1 MSKRK
6 IGWGL
11 LFIAAAIFLVVN
23 HLGLLSADIS
33 VLRVFLAAAFLC
45 GLVDGIKNRSF
56 PGIFFSIAF
65 LWATIDNVLGV
76 PELSLWILLSA
87 ALFLSI
93 GFSFLFPEAYKR
105 KYEKHMH
112 DQKWKDYEDG
122 DKVGEHQTVIDE
134 TASED
139 VYCLNR
145 FGATT
150 KYVNTSNLRSA
161 RLENHFGE
169 MKVYF
174 DHAEITQ
181 NQITISVDNS
191 FGEMQL
197 YFPRHWNVQVNVN
210 ATLADVSEKN
220 AKASA
225 EFPRVLL
232 TGNTSL
238 GEVAIFY
245 I

>member
-1 MSKRK
+1 
-6 IGWGL
+6 
-11 LFIAAAIFLVVN
+11 
-23 HLGLLSADIS
+23 
-33 VLRVFLAAAFLC
+33 
-45 GLVDGIKNRSF
+45 
-56 PGIFFSIAF
+56 
-65 LWATIDNVLGV
+65 
-76 PELSLWILLSA
+76 
-87 ALFLSI
+87 
-93 GFSFLFPEAYKR
+93 
-105 KYEKHMH
+105 MH

-150 KYVNTSNLRSA
+150 KYVNTSNLKSA

-191 FGEMQL
+191 FGEIQL

-210 ATLADVSEKN
+210 ATLADVSEKT
-220 AKASA
+220 AKTSA

-232 TGNTSL
+232 TGKTSL

>member
-1 MSKRK
+1 
-6 IGWGL
+6 
-11 LFIAAAIFLVVN
+11 
-23 HLGLLSADIS
+23 
-33 VLRVFLAAAFLC
+33 
-45 GLVDGIKNRSF
+45 
-56 PGIFFSIAF
+56 
-65 LWATIDNVLGV
+65 
-76 PELSLWILLSA
+76 
-87 ALFLSI
+87 
-93 GFSFLFPEAYKR
+93 
-105 KYEKHMH
+105 MH

-191 FGEMQL
+191 FGEIQL